1 MPYDS
6 YKYVKGLKTQ
16 VQTISK
22 IIDKSK
28 IVDLKKVGIPE
39 DIVDAIEFET
49 IGTFVQTNV
58 TFNQTYNMT
67 SVEFHVGGSVVK
79 ENKVRFAYFSVKAE
93 AKIVKELQKKLVKKC
108 PGRRCYNVFVF
119 VENNNLTQD
128 HLANVFKCVI
138 AKIKSELLNKI
149 IALMELTSDG
159 ENFLTNSQ
167 FKFLA

>member
-1 MPYDS
+1 
-6 YKYVKGLKTQ
+6 
-16 VQTISK
+16 
-22 IIDKSK
+22 
-28 IVDLKKVGIPE
+28 
-39 DIVDAIEFET
+39 
-49 IGTFVQTNV
+49 
-58 TFNQTYNMT
+58 MT

-93 AKIVKELQKKLVKKC
+93 AKIVKENVQ
-108 PGRRCYNVFVF
+108 GRRCYNVFVF

-167 FKFLA
+167 LKFLA

>member
-1 MPYDS
+1 MCFIRINYDKRISLLITFILISICVCKDELLQRIYDKVAENYTQMPYDS

-67 SVEFHVGGSVVK
+67 SVEFHVR
-79 ENKVRFAYFSVKAE
+79 RFSCKR
-93 AKIVKELQKKLVKKC
+93 K
-108 PGRRCYNVFVF
+108 
-119 VENNNLTQD
+119 
-128 HLANVFKCVI
+128 
-138 AKIKSELLNKI
+138 
-149 IALMELTSDG
+149 
-159 ENFLTNSQ
+159 
-167 FKFLA
+167 